1 MTVLRS
7 LLLSA
12 LLSTTAAAGAVGQAV
27 ASGPAPVPA
36 PPPLAAEAGASA
48 NPANNPAAQLA
59 RLAERYY
66 EEQARYEPINATFSG
81 DNRFDDLLPMTIVP
95 SVRARQFAMLHEVR
109 DELARIDR
117 SKLAPEGL
125 TTYDILGFE
134 VNNLLRFEPLKDY
147 LLPMN
152 HMDSLPVLLANFGA
166 GDGSQPLATVA
177 HYQAYLKR
185 ITALPQWTDAAIANM
200 RSGIKQGVVLPKA
213 LVQSLLPQIK
223 ALAAATVETSAFS
236 APARALP
243 ASFSKGE
250 KARMTGA
257 YRETVRVQVLPS
269 LRKLAGFLETDYLPA
284 ARASAGWGSLPD
296 GGNWYRTWVASQTT
310 STLAPEEIHRIGLA
324 EMARIN
330 AEFTRLAPKLGY
342 TGAPAGLPRWLA
354 QQAKYRPFKTEE
366 EVLQAYRAL
375 NARILPMLPRLFA
388 SLPKA
393 PLEIRAEPPLSR
405 DAASDHYTAAAADGS
420 RPGIFWAVI
429 PDPAKYASTRMTS
442 LFLHEGHPGH
452 HFQLSKQ
459 QELPIPKFRKFGGNN
474 AYVEGWA
481 LYAESLGKEMGLY
494 EDPNAYAGHLMLDM
508 MRAAR
513 LVVDTGLH
521 AKGWTREQTIR
532 FLVDEAGNTEDDA
545 RNATERYMAWPAQAL
560 GYKVGALKIMEL
572 RQRAQMALGDKF
584 SLAKFHDAVLS
595 DGTLPLALLET
606 KMNAWIAEQAR

>member
-12 LLSTTAAAGAVGQAV
+12 LLGSSVVTALPLHAAEPLAAGAADPAKTAV
-27 ASGPAPVPA
+27 AAPAV
-36 PPPLAAEAGASA
+36 
-48 NPANNPAAQLA
+48 QLA
-59 RLAERYY
+59 ELAERYY
-66 EEQARYEPINATFSG
+66 EEQARYEPVNATVSG
-81 DNRFDDLLPMTIVP
+81 DNRFDDLLPMNILP

-109 DELARIDR
+109 DALARIDR
-117 SKLAPEGL
+117 SKLSALDL

-134 VNNLLRFEPLKDY
+134 VNNLLRFESFKDY
-147 LLPMN
+147 LLPMS

-166 GDGSQPLATVA
+166 GDGSQPLVTVA
-177 HYQAYLKR
+177 NYQAYLKR

-200 RSGIKQGVVLPKA
+200 RAGIKQGVVQPKA
-213 LVQSLLPQIK
+213 LVQALLPQIK
-223 ALAAATVETSAFS
+223 ALAAATVDTSAFS

-257 YRETVRVQVLPS
+257 YREAVRVQVLPS
-269 LRKLAGFLETDYLPA
+269 LRKLAAFLETEYLPA
-284 ARASAGWGSLPD
+284 ARDTAGWGSLPD
-296 GGNWYRTWVASQTT
+296 GGNWYRAWVAAQTT
-310 STLAPEEIHRIGLA
+310 SALSPEEIHRIGLA
-324 EMARIN
+324 EMTRIN
-330 AEFTRLAPKLGY
+330 AEFTKLAPKLGY
-342 TGAPAGLPRWLA
+342 TGTPAGLPRWLT
-354 QQAKYRPFKTEE
+354 QQPKYRPFKTEE

-388 SLPKA
+388 TLPKA
-393 PLEIRAEPPLSR
+393 PLEIRAEPALSR
-405 DAASDHYTAAAADGS
+405 DTASDHYTAAAGDGS

-429 PDPAKYASTRMTS
+429 PDPARYASTRMTS
-442 LFLHEGHPGH
+442 LFLHEGQPGH

-521 AKGWTREQTIR
+521 AQGWTREQTIR
-532 FLVDEAGNTEDDA
+532 FLVDEAGSTEDDA
-545 RNATERYMAWPAQAL
+545 RNATERYMAWPGQAL

-572 RQRAQMALGDKF
+572 RQRAQSALGDKF
-584 SLAKFHDAVLS
+584 SLAKFHDAVLA

-606 KMNAWIAEQAR
+606 KINSWIAQQAK